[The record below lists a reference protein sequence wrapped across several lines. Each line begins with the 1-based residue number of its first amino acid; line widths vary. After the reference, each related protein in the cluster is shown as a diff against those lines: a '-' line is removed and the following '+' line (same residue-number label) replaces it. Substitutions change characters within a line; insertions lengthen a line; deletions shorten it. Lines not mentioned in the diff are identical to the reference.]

1 MLTYHRSKNVPHQF
15 FFFEGNW
22 YIQRAVVVG
31 CGGAKTTDERY
42 VCTPYIRIG
51 SRQAL
56 ALKSLFVFM
65 ILNYV

>member
-1 MLTYHRSKNVPHQF
+1 M
-15 FFFEGNW
+15 
-22 YIQRAVVVG
+22 VG